1 MTNLRIGTGY
11 DVHQLKNNL
20 PLLLGGVE
28 VSHNKGIVAHSDGDI
43 IFHALSDA
51 LLGAAALGD
60 IGHFFPDTDPAFKNM
75 DSSVILSSV
84 LSELSKLS
92 YQIVNVDITIVLE
105 RPKLQPHIPAIKNS
119 VAKYLKT
126 QLNQVNIKAT
136 TSEKMGFVGKEEGV
150 VCYASVLIEK
160 I

>member
-43 IFHALSDA
+43 VFHALSDA

-105 RPKLQPHIPAIKNS
+105 RPKLQPIIAAIKNS

>member
-1 MTNLRIGTGY
+1 MTNIRIGTGY

-20 PLLLGGVE
+20 PLLLGGIE

-43 IFHALSDA
+43 VFHALSDA

-92 YQIVNVDITIVLE
+92 YQIVNADITIVLE
-105 RPKLQPHIPAIKNS
+105 RPKLQPIIPAIKKS

>member
-43 IFHALSDA
+43 VFHALSDA

-60 IGHFFPDTDPAFKNM
+60 IGHFFPDTDPVFKNM

-105 RPKLQPHIPAIKNS
+105 RPKLQPLIPAIKNS

>member
-43 IFHALSDA
+43 VFHALSDA

-105 RPKLQPHIPAIKNS
+105 RPKLQPIIPAIKNS

>member
-11 DVHQLKNNL
+11 DVHQLKSNL
-20 PLLLGGVE
+20 PFLLGGVE
-28 VSHNKGIVAHSDGDI
+28 LIHNKGVVAHSDGDI
-43 IFHALSDA
+43 VFHALSDA

-60 IGHFFPDTDPAFKNM
+60 IGHFFPDTDPQYKNM
-75 DSSVILSSV
+75 DSSIILISV
-84 LSELSKLS
+84 LDELLRLS
-92 YQIVNVDITIVLE
+92 YKIVNVDITIVLE
-105 RPKLQPHIPAIKNS
+105 RPKLQPIIGAIKKS

-126 QLNQVNIKAT
+126 QLDQVNIKAT

>member
-43 IFHALSDA
+43 VFHALSDA

-105 RPKLQPHIPAIKNS
+105 RPKLQPLIPAIKNS

>member
-1 MTNLRIGTGY
+1 MTNIRIGTGY

-20 PLLLGGVE
+20 PLLLGGIE

-43 IFHALSDA
+43 VFHALSDA

-92 YQIVNVDITIVLE
+92 YQIVNADITIVLE
-105 RPKLQPHIPAIKNS
+105 RPKLQPHIPTIKKS

>member
-105 RPKLQPHIPAIKNS
+105 RPKLQTHIPAIKNS

>member
-20 PLLLGGVE
+20 PLILGGVQ
-28 VSHNKGIVAHSDGDI
+28 VSHSKGVVAHSDGDI
-43 IFHALSDA
+43 VFHAVSDA

-60 IGHFFPDTDPAFKNM
+60 IGHFFPDTDPAYKNI
-75 DSSVILSSV
+75 DSSIILSSV

-105 RPKLQPHIPAIKNS
+105 RPKLQPIISGIKKS

-126 QLNQVNIKAT
+126 ELNQVNIKAT

>member
-43 IFHALSDA
+43 VFHALSDA

-92 YQIVNVDITIVLE
+92 YQIVNADITIVLE
-105 RPKLQPHIPAIKNS
+105 RPKLQPIIPAIKNS

>member
-20 PLLLGGVE
+20 PFLLGGVE
-28 VSHNKGIVAHSDGDI
+28 VAHNKGVVAHSDGDI
-43 IFHALSDA
+43 VFHALSDA

-60 IGHFFPDTDPAFKNM
+60 IGHFFPDTDPAYENM
-75 DSSVILSSV
+75 DSSIILSSV
-84 LSELSKLS
+84 LAELSTLS
-92 YQIVNVDITIVLE
+92 YEIVNVDITIVLE
-105 RPKLQPHIPAIKNS
+105 RPKLQSIIPAIKNS

-136 TSEKMGFVGKEEGV
+136 TSEKMGFVGNEEGV

>member
-51 LLGAAALGD
+51 LLGAAALV
-60 IGHFFPDTDPAFKNM
+60 FPTTFVVV
-75 DSSVILSSV
+75 SSN
-84 LSELSKLS
+84 
-92 YQIVNVDITIVLE
+92 YT
-105 RPKLQPHIPAIKNS
+105 
-119 VAKYLKT
+119 
-126 QLNQVNIKAT
+126 
-136 TSEKMGFVGKEEGV
+136 G
-150 VCYASVLIEK
+150 
-160 I
+160 

>member
-20 PLLLGGVE
+20 PFLLGGVE
-28 VSHNKGIVAHSDGDI
+28 VAHNKGVVAHSDGDI
-43 IFHALSDA
+43 VFHALSDA

-60 IGHFFPDTDPAFKNM
+60 IGHFFPDTDPAYENM
-75 DSSVILSSV
+75 DSSIILSSV
-84 LSELSKLS
+84 LAELSTLS
-92 YQIVNVDITIVLE
+92 YEIVNVDITIVLE
-105 RPKLQPHIPAIKNS
+105 RPKLQSIIPVIKNS
-119 VAKYLKT
+119 VAKHLKA

-136 TSEKMGFVGKEEGV
+136 TSEKMGFVGNEEGV